1 VEEDGKDPQDS
12 DTDALNADK
21 ETVTLSSEDVAARP
35 DDSASR
41 LIGGREQ
48 DSTSAPLGFRM
59 ATLSGKT
66 IGNYQIENELGR
78 GAMGVVYRAKQLS
91 MDRYVALKF
100 LPKRLAQDD
109 RILQR
114 FNREARA
121 AGQLSHP
128 HIVSVHD
135 VGVLE
140 GFHYIAMELVDG
152 NSVQSHIKERGPYPE
167 KEALEIARQIA
178 EALKYAH
185 NRGILHRDIKPDNFL
200 IDSHGRVRLADL
212 GLARV
217 TNPDSSK
224 EADLTQDGTALGT
237 PHYMSP
243 EQCKGEP
250 VDARSDIYGLGAAL
264 FVLVSNHTPYEA
276 ATAAAV
282 MVKVLTEH
290 PKSLK
295 KFCPHLTPGFL
306 ALVEKMMAK
315 DAAKRFPD
323 AQHVVEAIEKVK
335 NGTYKVPATSHH
347 AKVPAHPPLA
357 KTPRLKLM
365 LMGAGAAVVALVVL
379 GILAGRRNN
388 EAAQKPE
395 NGGAGS
401 TALIDPKTLET
412 NAQGTPAQANPVVP
426 AVEIGKAAAKET
438 APAVAAKK
446 DDDEHEPQR
455 MEARKHWRELEVE
468 LNGKYR
474 RDPAA
479 AVQRIEEFMRNFPR
493 AKLFVGTTLER
504 LREADAKLK
513 KDYVESRAQSEAAMK
528 ANNKQ
533 LAFETFLKFVATHEG
548 TPQSEEW
555 IREVRSMYVSEMRK
569 EAERQLKAGEF
580 DKADSLLTSVLKA
593 APREQSAAIQQE
605 LDTVRAAQKAAVA
618 ERDADEK
625 RITELYERARNAV
638 LEAEV
643 PSGKR
648 YDVAKAIA
656 LVNEEL
662 GRFKTEA
669 ARKTAEALGSVYVRA
684 ADVFRRMKATVNA
697 KSDIELA
704 SLGNF
709 KTACIVQKWDEASLH
724 FKTGNLP
731 QQSLALKNV
740 LPENV
745 LELAK
750 KLSIGTGATS
760 DDQFDLG
767 SLAFAIG
774 QDAVATQAFDKV
786 TANKTL
792 QPGVAAAQRFLKG
805 DATVIAPVGDRE
817 QASQKMYDELVA
829 ARARKDQGAVL
840 QLSTRLIVDFADT
853 QFVKSRQ
860 VQIQQLT
867 VPGSDPVE
875 AAAVPVPATAAT
887 AGNEELAVAEMK
899 KLGFNTVD
907 GDWQFDKTKAF
918 STQTSGFA
926 EAELKD
932 GAIML
937 SYQLDEGATLELY
950 VREDGNSPESVKER
964 ARIEAYNVEIGEGYG
979 IHASKAGIV
988 IYGDKSTGMT
998 ATGTSRGSM
1007 ERTAIPIR
1015 VQTLGYQPVTHSAM
1029 IQVHGDEL
1037 IITSDDRT
1045 FKTREKL
1052 RDGGFIVLRVT
1063 GRAKIGAL
1071 KLGK

>member
-1 VEEDGKDPQDS
+1 
-12 DTDALNADK
+12 
-21 ETVTLSSEDVAARP
+21 
-35 DDSASR
+35 
-41 LIGGREQ
+41 
-48 DSTSAPLGFRM
+48 M

-78 GAMGVVYRAKQLS
+78 GAMGVVYKAKQLS

-114 FNREARA
+114 FTREARA

-152 NSVQSHIKERGPYPE
+152 NSVQSKIKDKGPYSE
-167 KEALEIARQIA
+167 KDALEIARQIA

-264 FVLVSNHTPYEA
+264 FVMVSNHTPYEA

-306 ALVEKMMAK
+306 ALVDKMMSK
-315 DAAKRFPD
+315 DPAKRFPD

-365 LMGAGAAVVALVVL
+365 MMGAGAAVVALIAL
-379 GILAGRRNN
+379 GVLAGRRNDD
-388 EAAQKPE
+388 AAQKPGTE
-395 NGGAGS
+395 KPNTG
-401 TALIDPKTLET
+401 TALIDPKTLEAST
-412 NAQGTPAQANPVVP
+412 HDTTKAQPNPTAATVEASKTPP
-426 AVEIGKAAAKET
+426 KET
-438 APAVAAKK
+438 QPATAAKK

-455 MEARKHWRELEVE
+455 MEARKRWREVELE

-479 AVQRIEEFMRNFPR
+479 GVVRIEEFLRSYPR

-513 KDYVESRAQSEAAMK
+513 KDYAEARAQSDAAMK

-533 LAFETFLKFVATHEG
+533 LAFETFLKFVASHEG
-548 TPQSEEW
+548 TPQTEEW
-555 IREVRSMYVSEMRK
+555 IREVRSMYLAEMRK
-569 EAERQLKAGEF
+569 EAERQLKAGDF
-580 DKADSLLTSVLKA
+580 DKAESLLVNILKA
-593 APREQSAAIQQE
+593 APREQAAAIQQD
-605 LDTVRAAQKAAVA
+605 LDTVRAAQKKAIA
-618 ERDADEK
+618 EREADEK
-625 RITELYERARNAV
+625 RIGDLFERARAAV

-648 YDVAKAIA
+648 YDITKAVS
-656 LVNEEL
+656 LFQEEL
-662 GRFKTEA
+662 GLFKTDA
-669 ARKTAEALGSVYVRA
+669 ARKTAEALSQVYVRA
-684 ADVFRRMKATVNA
+684 ADVIRRMKISINA
-697 KSDIELA
+697 KGDIELP
-704 SLGNF
+704 LFGNT
-709 KTACIVQKWDEASLH
+709 KAACIIQKWDDTLMSY
-724 FKTGNLP
+724 KYKVGNLP
-731 QQSLALKNV
+731 QQIMPLKNV
-740 LPENV
+740 PPENV

-767 SLAFAIG
+767 ALAFVIG
-774 QDAVATQAFDKV
+774 LDSIAAQAFEKV
-786 TANKTL
+786 SADKTL
-792 QPGVAAAQRFLKG
+792 QPAISAAQRFLKT
-805 DATVIAPVGDRE
+805 DAATAAVPVGDRE
-817 QASQKMYDELVA
+817 QAAQKMYEDLAA
-829 ARARKDQGAVL
+829 ARARKDQAAVL
-840 QLSTRLIVDFADT
+840 QLSTRLVVDFANT
-853 QFVKSRQ
+853 QVVQSRLA
-860 VQIQQLT
+860 QIQAMT
-867 VPGSDPVE
+867 VPGSDPVD
-875 AAAVPVPATAAT
+875 PPTPATAQAANEDGAIAELKKIGFAT
-887 AGNEELAVAEMK
+887 IN
-899 KLGFNTVD
+899 
-907 GDWQFDKTKAF
+907 GDWQLEKGKGFAI
-918 STQTSGFA
+918 QTGAHA

-932 GAIML
+932 GAIAL
-937 SYQLDEGATLELY
+937 SYVLDEGAQLEVY
-950 VREDGNSPESVKER
+950 VRDDGSTPEALKER
-964 ARIEAYNVEIGEGYG
+964 TRIEAYNVEIGEGYG
-979 IHASKAGIV
+979 IRASKAGIEV
-988 IYGDKSTGMT
+988 YGDKSIGLTNS
-998 ATGTSRGSM
+998 GTSRGSM
-1007 ERTAIPIR
+1007 ERLPIPIKL
-1015 VQTLGYQPVTHSAM
+1015 QNLAYQPGAHFVS

-1037 IITSDDRT
+1037 IITSDDRP
-1045 FKTREKL
+1045 FKYREKL
-1052 RDGGFIVLRVT
+1052 RDSGNIVLRVT
-1063 GRAKIGAL
+1063 GRAKIVGL